1 MPKLDFALSF
11 KENNTG
17 TDGYP
22 VIIVAAGG
30 STRMQGIDKL
40 FTPLLGVPT
49 IARTIK
55 AFEDSDCISSIT
67 VVTREDKIADIKKLA
82 EKYAI
87 SKLEFVVAGGN
98 CREESVKNGIAL
110 YKGRYTA
117 ALVHDGA
124 RPLIMGEVIKN
135 VADALKNH
143 QCVACAVPLKDTVK
157 EINNDGVAVNTPD
170 RSRLVAVQTPQGVD
184 IDKFLEVAEKYDLSI
199 FTDDTS
205 VLEAVGFSTKTVK
218 GDYTNIK
225 ITTPEDIA
233 VAEMYLGKEI

>member
-11 KENNTG
+11 KENNID

-30 STRMQGIDKL
+30 STRMKGIDKL
-40 FTPLLGVPT
+40 FAPLLGVPA
-49 IARTIK
+49 IARTLR
-55 AFEDSDCISSIT
+55 AFEDSDCIGSIT
-67 VVTREDKIADIKKLA
+67 VVTREEKIADIKKLA
-82 EKYAI
+82 EKYAVT
-87 SKLEFVVAGGN
+87 KLEFVVAGGS
-98 CREESVKNGIAL
+98 CREESVKNGISL
-110 YKGRYTA
+110 YKGRYNA

-124 RPLIMGEVIKN
+124 RPLISGEVIRN
-135 VADALKNH
+135 VAQALKSH
-143 QCVACAVPLKDTVK
+143 QSVTCAVPLKDTVK
-157 EINNDGVAVNTPD
+157 EINTDGVAVNTPD

-184 IDKFLEVAEKYDLSI
+184 IDKFLETAEKYELAH

-205 VLEAVGFSTKTVK
+205 LMEAAGIATKTVE

-233 VAEMYLGKEI
+233 VAEMYLGKDL